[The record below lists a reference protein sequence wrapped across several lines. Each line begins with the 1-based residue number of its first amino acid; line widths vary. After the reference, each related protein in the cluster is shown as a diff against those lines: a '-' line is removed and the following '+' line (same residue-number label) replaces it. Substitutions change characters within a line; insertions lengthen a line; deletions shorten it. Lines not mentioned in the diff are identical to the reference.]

1 METSVFFFCLNVVY
15 LITLKT
21 TTTTCYTTEEILL
34 EKAPQDW

>member
-21 TTTTCYTTEEILL
+21 TTTCYTTEEILL